1 MSPQGAP
8 KPEPEAE
15 PEGEKYGG
23 EKPAA
28 GQRPSEKMEARSLM
42 ARGRASGS
50 AQAAVPSGAPL
61 VCSCGLCW
69 APLAVHASR
78 RGGAPTGRRGEAIS
92 AALLRVDAI
101 RAVVLR
107 VDAIRADAVEGEA
120 IRAALLR
127 AGVHRRTRRAG
138 VPGRGVLG

>member
-69 APLAVHASR
+69 APLAAHASR

-101 RAVVLR
+101 R
-107 VDAIRADAVEGEA
+107 VDAIRAGAVEGEA
-120 IRAALLR
+120 ISAALLR
-127 AGVHRRTRRAG
+127 AGVHHRTRRAG